1 MEHPKSQSLS
11 VIAGIKALSPAIM
24 FLLVYVG
31 ISLLA
36 HDFYAMPVTVAL
48 LVASVWGLLIMRGS
62 PLGARVETFSRGAAN
77 TDILYMIWIF
87 ILAGAFA
94 ALAKDMGA
102 IDATVGLTFR
112 IFPSY
117 LILPACFFAACIISF
132 AIGTSVGAVVAL
144 TPLIVEISQAAGQPI
159 PLFVAAGL
167 GGAFFGDNLSFISD
181 TTIAATR
188 TQRCALRDKFRAN
201 IRVVLPAAVITLA
214 IYAMLGDE
222 IQTSLPH
229 NESKWWLTLPY
240 LTVIVT
246 AISGLNVMLVLLA
259 GILMAI
265 GLGLCADIG
274 FMQACR
280 TMGSGIDSMGQLI
293 IITMLAAGMLSLIKA
308 MGGIDFLL
316 RVMTSHIRSRAAAKW
331 CIAALVSLVNL
342 CTANNTIA
350 ILTVGDLSRKISA
363 RFDIAPMRTASLLD
377 SCSCIVQCLIPYGA
391 QSLLAA
397 GLAGISPGSMWPYL
411 YYPWI
416 LALAVAASIFFGRNP
431 QKNHIMV

>member
-1 MEHPKSQSLS
+1 MDHPKPQPLS

-62 PLGARVETFSRGAAN
+62 SLGTRIEAFSRGAAN

-102 IDATVGLTFR
+102 IDATVNLTFR

-144 TPLIVEISQAAGQPI
+144 TPLIVEISQAADQPI

-201 IRVVLPAAVITLA
+201 IRVVLPAAVVTLA
-214 IYAMLGDE
+214 IYAMLGGE
-222 IQTSLPH
+222 MQASLPH

-240 LTVIVT
+240 LTVIIT

-265 GLGLCADIG
+265 GLGICAGIG
-274 FMQACR
+274 VMQACR
-280 TMGSGIDSMGQLI
+280 TMGNGIDSMGQLI
-293 IITMLAAGMLSLIKA
+293 IITMLAAGMLALIKA

-316 RVMTSHIRSRAAAKW
+316 RVMTSHIRSRAGAKW

-350 ILTVGDLSRKISA
+350 ILTVGDLSRKIST

-397 GLAGISPGSMWPYL
+397 GLAGISPGAMWPYL

-416 LALAVAASIFFGRNP
+416 LALAVAASISFGRNP
-431 QKNHIMV
+431 QKNITQV